1 MEGMKGIRETVTVS
15 SECSGKLW
23 LGSSC
28 EGAETKIPSC
38 VGNDVLSTPP
48 PPHTRRPLRAV
59 MRLVAFQIPLASRE
73 SGP

>member
-48 PPHTRRPLRAV
+48 PN
-59 MRLVAFQIPLASRE
+59 RLGDL
-73 SGP
+73 